1 MEQTDP
7 RNIEPDIRKLFRDI
21 GQHLREYPPNDV
33 TQKELEKTIAS
44 VEAPWGRRYER
55 ELRDVF
61 DQDLDAVEKS
71 RQLIAKIED
80 LGLQPFEAPEPLPP
94 IQKDEVKLVC
104 WMVVAPEEHEDEK
117 QSSSG
122 LISQMTLN

>member
-1 MEQTDP
+1 M
-7 RNIEPDIRKLFRDI
+7 
-21 GQHLREYPPNDV
+21 
-33 TQKELEKTIAS
+33 S
-44 VEAPWGRRYER
+44 VNS
-55 ELRDVF
+55 VMCF

-80 LGLQPFEAPEPLPP
+80 LGLQPFETPEPLPP

-122 LISQMTLN
+122 LISQMTLNSVSVIELCLYSIESPQRMASITTISSRNE